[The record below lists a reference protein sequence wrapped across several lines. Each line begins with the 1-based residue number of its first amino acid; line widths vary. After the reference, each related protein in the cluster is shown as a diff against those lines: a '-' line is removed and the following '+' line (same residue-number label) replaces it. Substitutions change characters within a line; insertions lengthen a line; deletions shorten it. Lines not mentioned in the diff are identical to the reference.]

1 MQTTLRL
8 DERIY
13 RRAKARAAE
22 AGLSLT
28 KYVEMALR
36 SRLEAPV
43 VRRRVR
49 TPLPVSAARGGLLPG
64 FGTLEEAV
72 GAAELAADR
81 RRAR

>member
-8 DERIY
+8 DDGLY

-28 KYVEMALR
+28 KYVELALR
-36 SRLEAPV
+36 ARLDAPV
-43 VRRRVR
+43 VRRRR
-49 TPLPVSAARGGLLPG
+49 RQPLPVSSAGGGLCPG
-64 FGTLEEAV
+64 FRTLEEAV
-72 GAAELAADR
+72 SASELAADR

>member
-8 DERIY
+8 DDGLY

-28 KYVEMALR
+28 KYVELALR
-36 SRLEAPV
+36 ARLDAPV
-43 VRRRVR
+43 AKRRGRK
-49 TPLPVSAARGGLLPG
+49 PLPVSSVGGGLRPG
-64 FGTLEEAV
+64 FRTLEEAV
-72 GAAELAADR
+72 SASELAADR